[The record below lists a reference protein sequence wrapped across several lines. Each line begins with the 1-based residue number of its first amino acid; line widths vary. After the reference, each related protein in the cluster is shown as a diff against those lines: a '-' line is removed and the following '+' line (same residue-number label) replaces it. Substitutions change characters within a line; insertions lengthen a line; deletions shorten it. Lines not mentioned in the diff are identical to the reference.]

1 MLKLLCMSNNIKQ
14 IYVSMELAENEIK
27 ILVGEYFNT
36 RFNIIRSE
44 KYYTNAINDFKI
56 TNQEELVNDI
66 KNAVKE
72 CSDKIGADIEQVILV
87 LPAYNFKRFPLR
99 SKVVI
104 DNKVVRKEDIARAVS
119 NSLKARVDN
128 DVMVVNP
135 MIVRYTVNGISTRRM
150 PEKEVCNEII
160 VDIDL
165 LCADL
170 NMCYEY
176 VSAIEASGLKVLDI
190 TLNNFACAKE
200 ASLFE
205 DSFNRSIVLLD
216 INKTCTYL
224 SLISKGKL
232 VSTEIVFDGLNS
244 LINRVYRTYNIPYND
259 IAKLIKYNVD
269 YQSEHKD
276 DVVYAW
282 VDQGVTRTITTA
294 MLNDAIEK
302 PLDAL
307 TDKLVAMCKPI
318 IETGASI
325 VLMGE
330 GQQMKALSK
339 QLKEKSSVELRTY
352 CPDTIGVRDPSMTS
366 VYGAFIAYRDK
377 AVMNDLSVSCI
388 DLLKYNELI
397 SQKELD
403 SEGETITT
411 KIKNLFKQ
419 YMERG
424 GN

>member
-1 MLKLLCMSNNIKQ
+1 MLKLLCMGNNIKQ
-14 IYVSMELAENEIK
+14 IYAAMELAENEIR

-36 RFNIIRSE
+36 RFNIIRSD
-44 KYYTNAINDFKI
+44 KFYTNAINDFKI
-56 TNQEELVNDI
+56 TNEEELINDI
-66 KNAVKE
+66 KTAVKE

-99 SKVVI
+99 SKVAI
-104 DNKVVRKEDIARAVS
+104 DNKVVKKEDIARAIS
-119 NSLKARVDN
+119 NSLKAKVDN

-135 MIVRYTVNGISTRRM
+135 MIVRYTINGISTRRI
-150 PEKEVCNEII
+150 PEKEICNEVI

-165 LCADL
+165 LCADI

-176 VSAIEASGLKVLDI
+176 VSAIEAAGLKVLDI
-190 TLNNFACAKE
+190 TLNNYACAKE
-200 ASLFE
+200 ASLLE

-224 SLISKGKL
+224 SLLSKGKL

-259 IAKLIKYNVD
+259 IAKLVKYNVD
-269 YQSEHKD
+269 YNSEHGD
-276 DVVYAW
+276 DVIYAW
-282 VDQGVTRTITTA
+282 ADQGVTRTITTN
-294 MLNDAIEK
+294 MLNEAIEK

-318 IETGASI
+318 IESGASI

-339 QLKEKSSVELRTY
+339 LLEEKSGMQIRSY
-352 CPDTIGVRDPSMTS
+352 CPDTIGVRDPAMTS

-377 AVMNDLSVSCI
+377 AVMNDLSVTCI
-388 DLLKYNELI
+388 DLLKFEELI
-397 SQKELD
+397 NHKELD

>member
-66 KNAVKE
+66 KKAVKE

-119 NSLKARVDN
+119 NSLKARVDS

-200 ASLFE
+200 AALFE

-294 MLNDAIEK
+294 MLNEAIEK